1 MPLIEALLLL
11 LLLSRTFGEI
21 SEHFG
26 QPAMLGEI
34 AAGVFLGPSLLGV
47 VHFTDEIRAVADLG
61 VLLLVFLAG
70 MDMNLKTLWN
80 SFRGRGAFVGTAGF
94 VLPMVLGFLVGQAFH
109 LGPTRSVFIG
119 LCVAITALPVSVRI
133 LMDLGKVQTEI
144 GQRIISAA
152 VFNDV
157 TSLLILGVI
166 LDVKVKGGGSATA
179 LASTGLALVKAVAF
193 MAGFI
198 LAARVAKRYSP
209 QRFLWRKDRFYQL
222 LVRLKGK
229 ESAFAIALLF
239 VIAFASFSQVLGLQF
254 VVGAFFGS
262 MLISYEVLGEARF
275 REVQKTA
282 SDITMGFLGPIF
294 FAAIGLEFDAASL
307 RDWWLVTAILAAA
320 VVGKI
325 FGGYAGGRLAKLTP
339 MESWTVGI
347 GLNGRGI
354 MELVIANIALT
365 NHFIGQRLF
374 TALVLMAVVTTFAT
388 PFLLKIAY
396 TQLPAAKHKAFGGS
410 ADPRGEEARTSLSS
424 R

>member
-1 MPLIEALLLL
+1 MGRICLPLIEALLLL

-34 AAGVFLGPSLLGV
+34 AAGVVLGPSLLGV
-47 VHFTDEIRAVADLG
+47 VHFTDEIKAVADLG

-80 SFRGRGAFVGTAGF
+80 SFRGRGAFVGAAGF
-94 VLPMVLGFLVGQAFH
+94 VFPMLLGFLVGRAFH
-109 LGPTRSVFIG
+109 LDPTRSIFIG

-152 VFNDV
+152 IFNDV

-179 LASTGLALVKAVAF
+179 LVSTGIALVKAVTF
-193 MAGFI
+193 MGGFI
-198 LAARVAKRYSP
+198 LVARVAKRYSP
-209 QRFLWRKDRFYQL
+209 QRFLWPKDRFDRL
-222 LVRLKGK
+222 LVRLKGR
-229 ESAFAIALLF
+229 ESVFAIVLLF

-262 MLISYEVLGEARF
+262 MLLSYEILGEAKF

-307 RDWWLVTAILAAA
+307 RDWWLVAAILVAAF
-320 VVGKI
+320 VGKI
-325 FGGYAGGRLAKLTP
+325 FGGYTGGRLAKLTTK
-339 MESWTVGI
+339 ESWTIGI

-354 MELVIANIALT
+354 MELVIANIALS
-365 NHFIGQRLF
+365 NRFIDQRLF
-374 TALVLMAVVTTFAT
+374 TTLVLMAVVTTFAT
-388 PFLLKIAY
+388 PFLLKMAY
-396 TQLPAAKHKAFGGS
+396 TQLPAAGSKTLGGS
-410 ADPRGEEARTSLSS
+410 IEPRGEEA
-424 R
+424 